1 MGCAHELHRLAGVS
15 LEARHV
21 DVQLHSSLKLLPPP
35 VITDTRES
43 TEVPPVSTFMRRAT
57 VVTALSKHA
66 A

>member
-1 MGCAHELHRLAGVS
+1 
-15 LEARHV
+15 
-21 DVQLHSSLKLLPPP
+21 LKLLPPP